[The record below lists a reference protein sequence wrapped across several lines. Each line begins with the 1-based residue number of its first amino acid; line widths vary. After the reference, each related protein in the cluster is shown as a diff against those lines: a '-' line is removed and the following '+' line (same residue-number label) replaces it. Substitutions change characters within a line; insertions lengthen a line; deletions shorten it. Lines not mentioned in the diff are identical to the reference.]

1 MLFRFLARAVGVLV
15 LLTGMVAASAGTAL
29 ACTCPSQDTEPKR
42 YARYGHV
49 FTGVVLAE
57 VLDMGQPNNSADDS
71 YLYMVRVG
79 TEYKGDVPVSVVTLQ
94 TTIHGT
100 ACGTRL
106 SVGTDYLLFAYR
118 VGDSFRTDSCSGNRA
133 ASAGPPVTGPT
144 TTSTATA
151 AGAGAVAPCAAQ
163 AV

>member
-1 MLFRFLARAVGVLV
+1 MARAVGVLV

-29 ACTCPSQDTEPKR
+29 ACTCPPQDTEPKR

-57 VLDMGQPNNSADDS
+57 VVDMGQPNNSADDS
-71 YLYMVRVG
+71 YLYMVKVG

-94 TTIHGT
+94 TTIYGT

-118 VGDSFRTDSCSGNRA
+118 VGDSFRTDSCTGNRA
-133 ASAGPPVTGPT
+133 AAGGPPVTGPI
-144 TTSTATA
+144 AAA
-151 AGAGAVAPCAAQ
+151 AGAAGAVTPCAAQ
-163 AV
+163 AA